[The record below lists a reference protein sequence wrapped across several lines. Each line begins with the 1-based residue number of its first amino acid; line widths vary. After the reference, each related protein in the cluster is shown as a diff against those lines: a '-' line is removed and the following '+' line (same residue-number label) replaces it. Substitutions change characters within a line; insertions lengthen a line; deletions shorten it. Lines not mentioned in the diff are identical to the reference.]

1 MGLEKKILSQFV
13 LFVERSLVAFFH
25 FLSISRD
32 HDSFESTTYPA
43 SSLDLADL
51 LQVLAK
57 KKQVLGHAQ
66 PCMSVCQ

>member
-1 MGLEKKILSQFV
+1 MG
-13 LFVERSLVAFFH
+13 
-25 FLSISRD
+25 SRD

-51 LQVLAK
+51 LRVFAK
-57 KKQVLGHAQ
+57 KSKFFLGQAQ